1 MEARYRVTLS
11 KGIFDAMTMW
21 MEREDSLRAYLKGL
35 EDAGAIRGG
44 YSLVTNPS
52 FFGTNVDALLTMV
65 ILNESVRGQIDTTL
79 RGTYRAVPE
88 SVVQTA

>member
-11 KGIFDAMTMW
+11 KGVFDATTMG
-21 MEREDSLRAYLKGL
+21 MEREYSLRAYLKGL

-44 YSLVTNPS
+44 YSLVRNPS